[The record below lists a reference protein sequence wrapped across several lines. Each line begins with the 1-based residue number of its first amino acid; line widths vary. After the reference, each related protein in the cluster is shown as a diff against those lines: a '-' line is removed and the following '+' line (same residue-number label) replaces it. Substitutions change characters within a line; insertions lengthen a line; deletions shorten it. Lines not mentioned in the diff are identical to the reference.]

1 MFLPKRAG
9 ATLAY
14 LLMIVVTLVVA
25 FKMDNDTPGKTPLIL
40 LCVLLQVMA
49 LTWYTL
55 SCAAAAPR
63 ARAPRARPLTAP
75 PPPSPSAPQT
85 SPLRATWSSTAQRAC
100 ARWGEGKGARER
112 K

>member
-63 ARAPRARPLTAP
+63 ARAPRARALTAT
-75 PPPSPSAPQT
+75 PPSLPD
-85 SPLRATWSSTAQRAC
+85 C
-100 ARWGEGKGARER
+100 AADIPFARDMVLNCAKGMC
-112 K
+112 KMG